1 MCRLGRQKSKQLD
14 AAVHAQRRGGTG
26 LLAAVIDDAS
36 FARLVK
42 ELQLMTVDIAVAATA
57 RSTFQH
63 VKKVQIRT
71 TASAA
76 VVAVATVDATI
87 LRALSLTVSQF
98 RSTTIAIAGKRRT
111 TALSVVALADESQR
125 TDEHFTAEALL
136 SSSGDNSVLGGQ
148 SGEPDI
154 ARQRV

>member
-1 MCRLGRQKSKQLD
+1 MQSKRQKVRSKQAKCFSLFDLFLWLTIQGRQKSKQLD

-63 VKKVQIRT
+63 VEKVQIRA

-76 VVAVATVDATI
+76 VVAVAPVDATI
-87 LRALSLTVSQF
+87 LRAL
-98 RSTTIAIAGKRRT
+98 
-111 TALSVVALADESQR
+111 VA
-125 TDEHFTAEALL
+125 
-136 SSSGDNSVLGGQ
+136 V
-148 SGEPDI
+148 
-154 ARQRV
+154 